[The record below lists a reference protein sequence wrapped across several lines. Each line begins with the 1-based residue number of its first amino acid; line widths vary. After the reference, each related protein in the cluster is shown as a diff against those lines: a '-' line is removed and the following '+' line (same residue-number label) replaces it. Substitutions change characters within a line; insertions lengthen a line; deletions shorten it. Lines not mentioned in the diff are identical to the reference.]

1 MTNTSVIFDLDGT
14 MIDTAPDLIAAT
26 NYTLGVF
33 GMEPVGEEI
42 IEPAVGLGAKAMLH
56 AAMLSLGREPS
67 KHELAEMLGH
77 FIDYYSDNIA
87 VRSAP
92 FPGLEDAL
100 RTLQADGALLGICTN
115 KLERLAV
122 KLMKTLELDHYFS
135 AIAGADTFPV
145 RKPDRGHLLGTIQA
159 VGGNPAR
166 SVMIGDSLADA
177 KAAQS
182 AGVPF
187 IAVSF
192 GYGEPVE
199 LLKPDAVIGHFDE
212 LAGAVDKLLPRVQG

>member
-14 MIDTAPDLIAAT
+14 MIDTAPDLIATT
-26 NYTLGVF
+26 NYTLGIF

-56 AAMLSLGREPS
+56 AAMLSLGREP
-67 KHELAEMLGH
+67 KKDELDEMLEH
-77 FIDYYSDNIA
+77 FIGYYSDNIA

-100 RTLQADGALLGICTN
+100 KVLRGEGALLGICTN
-115 KLERLAV
+115 KRERLAV
-122 KLMKTLELDHYFS
+122 KLMKTLELDHYFA

-145 RKPDRGHLLGTIQA
+145 RKPDRGHLLGTIEA
-159 VGGNPAR
+159 VGGSPQR

-199 LLKPDAVIGHFDE
+199 RLKPDAVIGHFDE
-212 LAGAVDKLLPRVQG
+212 LAGAVTTLLSKGRG